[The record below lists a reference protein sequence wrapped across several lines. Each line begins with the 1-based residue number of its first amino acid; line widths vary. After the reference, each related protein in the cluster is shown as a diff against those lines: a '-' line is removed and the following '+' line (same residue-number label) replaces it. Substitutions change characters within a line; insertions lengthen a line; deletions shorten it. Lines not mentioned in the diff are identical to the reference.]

1 MKKCIFH
8 RHSRRGAVLREK
20 IPICIHRLYS
30 RWSLTIEQVWAK
42 KRRLLGIPIFQM
54 CSDPRMRA
62 RGPLW
67 NNLSSLRLAHR
78 RSAPWFQRPPP
89 HVDNIF
95 QAKLADHQ
103 LFLTEQLSAT
113 NCMPVLLPLM
123 IKIDTW
129 RITPTPCLSPLTPL
143 VKMKNSPH
151 LQVFSHTFVSERNII
166 FKFSRFIMR
175 RISYKTP
182 ARTSVSILRKP
193 RRRTALLVEL

>member
-1 MKKCIFH
+1 MPAWIESPHRCVAPSIVECNLLVCAFMKKCIFH
-8 RHSRRGAVLREK
+8 RHSRRGAVLHEK

-95 QAKLADHQ
+95 QAKLADQQ

-113 NCMPVLLPLM
+113 NSRPVLLSL
-123 IKIDTW
+123 KING
-129 RITPTPCLSPLTPL
+129 RHGELP
-143 VKMKNSPH
+143 
-151 LQVFSHTFVSERNII
+151 Q
-166 FKFSRFIMR
+166 R
-175 RISYKTP
+175 RVY
-182 ARTSVSILRKP
+182 RL
-193 RRRTALLVEL
+193 